1 MKFPGELT
9 DPPQTSAN
17 TLEEWI
23 KAQPSG
29 ERLVIQNRT
38 FRGVLDLSHR
48 LVEHPL
54 AFFNCTFLDA
64 VDLRYARF
72 CHTVRFDY
80 CDFRQEFNSGDER
93 QSYTVYEKDLH
104 FHGCM
109 FRDNALFNGVTS
121 NGSLYCTWTSF
132 QDKTRDVDF
141 GGCSFKLC
149 VEFDH
154 VNFHAG
160 FNLNGAHCGLM
171 GAFSACSFLSPKGEV
186 NFVGATFGKN
196 CQFEDTHFFGP
207 VRIVNVDCG
216 LTAVFERCTF
226 TNPDQMVR
234 FIGCKMGGMS
244 YIECEFFG
252 GANFEEIRCQNVVR
266 LARNR
271 FHHVKKQVVFSYM
284 RIGGSMS
291 CQKCVFDG
299 PTLFNGLRCEG
310 DVSFRDVT
318 FNHLGGTEEHKLK
331 AGRRETRGGVQMK
344 FARVGTNLYLNG
356 ATVRGTLNLDSLQV
370 GRALDVRGFNLRGS
384 MRLRNASVHRVSMG
398 SEPLPVRKNLDLR
411 GFTFDV
417 FDGLPARADE
427 LLHSQI
433 PEYFSRDPYIQLERF
448 YQRTGND
455 ADARRIYYEGH
466 CQLRERA
473 CMLPVR
479 DMQSARNGRRDRHIS
494 PPSMTRWTWRQR
506 ARTYLNQVLT
516 GYGVHTERL
525 LLPILFTLVIGT
537 VVFWSEGALRPST
550 PSHAT
555 SAADPVAAIPSSM
568 TEHLY
573 SRMAYSVDLFIPV
586 VDLGLAS
593 RWTPTGLPGQL
604 YAAVHILIGW
614 LLIPLLIASIAGIVK
629 KQSAG
634 SS

>member
-1 MKFPGELT
+1 MKFPCELT
-9 DPPQTSAN
+9 DPPHTSIH

-38 FRGVLDLSHR
+38 FSGVLDLSHC

-109 FRDNALFNGVTS
+109 FRDSALFNGVTS

-132 QDKTRDVDF
+132 QSKTRDVDF

-160 FNLNGAHCGLM
+160 LNFNGAHCGLM
-171 GAFSACSFLSPKGEV
+171 GAFSACSFLSAREEV
-186 NFVGATFGKN
+186 NFVGASFGKN
-196 CQFEDTHFFGP
+196 CQFDDALFCGP
-207 VRIVNVDCG
+207 VRMINIDCG
-216 LTAVFERCTF
+216 LTAVFESCTF
-226 TNPDQMVR
+226 TNPDEVVR
-234 FIGCKMGGMS
+234 FNGSKVGGMS
-244 YIECEFFG
+244 CVGCEFFG
-252 GANFEEIRCQNVVR
+252 GASFEAVRCHNVTR
-266 LARNR
+266 LIGSR
-271 FHHVKKQVVFSYM
+271 FHHAKKPVVFSYM
-284 RIGGSMS
+284 HVGGSLTCDRS
-291 CQKCVFDG
+291 VFDG
-299 PTLFNGLRCEG
+299 PALFNGIDCKG
-310 DVSFRDVT
+310 DASFRNVA
-318 FNHLGGTEEHKLK
+318 FNHPGGAEERKPK
-331 AGRRETRGGVQMK
+331 AGSAETRGGVQMK
-344 FARVGTNLYLNG
+344 FAKVGTNLYLNG
-356 ATVRGTLNLDSLQV
+356 TTVRGVLNLDSLQV
-370 GRALDVRGFNLRGS
+370 GRALDVRGFTLVGL
-384 MRLRNASVHRVSMG
+384 MLLRNASVHRISVDNRR
-398 SEPLPVRKNLDLR
+398 LPSRKNLDLR

-417 FDGLPARADE
+417 FDGFPSRANE
-427 LLHSQI
+427 LLQSQI

-455 ADARRIYYEGH
+455 ADARAIYYEGH
-466 CQLRERA
+466 CQMRERA
-473 CMLPVR
+473 CSLPVR
-479 DMQSARNGRRDRHIS
+479 DRARARDGSRARHVS
-494 PPSMTRWTWRQR
+494 PASMTRWTWRHR
-506 ARTYLNQVLT
+506 VATYLNQVLT

-525 LLPILFTLVIGT
+525 LLPIVLTLVIGT
-537 VVFWSEGALRPST
+537 AVFWRDGSLRST
-550 PSHAT
+550 APT
-555 SAADPVAAIPSSM
+555 QLAASVAPDGLADRV
-568 TEHLY
+568 Y
-573 SRMAYSVDLFIPV
+573 SRAAYSVDLFIPV
-586 VDLGLAS
+586 VDLGQAS

-614 LLIPLLIASIAGIVK
+614 LLIPLLIASISGIVR
-629 KQSAG
+629 KQSA
-634 SS
+634 SSG